1 MKNSL
6 LTVLAIFIA
15 PTVTSAED
23 FAPTGL
29 VSRVWVAGGQN
40 KGFRVYLKNKDTDPL
55 SSCSYSFA
63 YIDASHD
70 NYQAAV
76 STLLSSYYQSK
87 PVKLHATKEPTGF
100 CRIDEVEG

>member
-1 MKNSL
+1 MFIGS
-6 LTVLAIFIA
+6 TVA
-15 PTVTSAED
+15 SAED

-63 YIDASHD
+63 YIDANHD
-70 NYQAAV
+70 NYQVVV
-76 STLLSSYYQSK
+76 STLLSSYYQNK
-87 PVKLHATKEPTGF
+87 TVKLHTTKESTGF